1 MRGTTQPRRGP
12 GRPRGVHTRII
23 QTRTHVLGPVYSLA
37 LAQVRNLPPAQRG
50 ARPRAQLRG
59 SFARDIS
66 RYVSVGSR
74 HVQML
79 RCAGRSRVK
88 MLFMSRDSRVM
99 RAARS

>member
-37 LAQVRNLPPAQRG
+37 LAQVATCRRHSEVRARAQ
-50 ARPRAQLRG
+50 QLRG

-66 RYVSVGSR
+66 RYVAVGSR

-79 RCAGRSRVK
+79 Q
-88 MLFMSRDSRVM
+88 FMSRDSRVM
-99 RAARS
+99 RAACS